1 MKALQRLFV
10 IIALVL
16 PFVAMGQDFPERT
29 NRLVN
34 DFSSTLSREEVADL
48 NALLEDYERTSSI
61 EIAIVLMPTLDGYP
75 IEDYT
80 FQLGEKWGIGKSGTD
95 NGALI
100 LVSVEEHKLWVA
112 TGYGLEGSLPDGLV
126 HRIIKNDIVPNFQ
139 QNNYHG
145 GLRAGVEAI
154 MLATKGEYQG
164 QKKINP
170 VKTTGLIVLIL
181 FIFII
186 VWLVKGVQVRN
197 YAKMNHLS
205 FWAAWALLNSTRS
218 THSGSWSDCSGSRGH
233 FGGFSDGGGGGGF
246 GGFGGGSFGGGGAGG
261 SW

>member
-1 MKALQRLFV
+1 
-10 IIALVL
+10 
-16 PFVAMGQDFPERT
+16 
-29 NRLVN
+29 
-34 DFSSTLSREEVADL
+34 
-48 NALLEDYERTSSI
+48 LLEDYERTSSI
-61 EIAIVLMPTLDGYP
+61 EIAIVLMHTLDGYP
-75 IEDYT
+75 IEDYA

-95 NGALI
+95 NGALMLI
-100 LVSVEEHKLWVA
+100 SVEEHKLWVA

-154 MLATKGEYQG
+154 MLATKGEYKG

-205 FWAAWALLNSTRS
+205 FWAAWASAQQHPVHTFWLMVRFLWWSRSLWRIFRWWWRWWFWRIRWWKFRWWWCGRKLVDEPLYSSVVLLFLKTY
-218 THSGSWSDCSGSRGH
+218 
-233 FGGFSDGGGGGGF
+233 
-246 GGFGGGSFGGGGAGG
+246 
-261 SW
+261 